1 MTHSSR
7 WLLVSGI
14 GVMACCAMTVLHAQD
29 DLEALLQDLG
39 GQKKKAPAA
48 AVAAPKAEE
57 KPAEPAPAAVAAP
70 AAEEKPAAPAPAV
83 VAAPAAEEK
92 PAAPAPA
99 VV

>member
-70 AAEEKPAAPAPAV
+70 AAEEKPAAP
-83 VAAPAAEEK
+83 
-92 PAAPAPA
+92 
-99 VV
+99 